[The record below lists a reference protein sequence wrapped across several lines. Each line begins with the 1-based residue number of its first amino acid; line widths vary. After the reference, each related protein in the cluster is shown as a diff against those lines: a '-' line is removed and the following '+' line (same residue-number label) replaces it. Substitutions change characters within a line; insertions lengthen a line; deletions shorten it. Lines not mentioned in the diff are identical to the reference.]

1 MVSYFDNDAYRYYR
15 EWNLLID
22 IGFQYSLRKI
32 ILNRYD
38 LRIDYRDLNN
48 VTSLNVLDSAD
59 KGKIWYPKLGFTN
72 ALGPFQ
78 TQMDDLT
85 SGVLIREG
93 DPIKEDVTL
102 AIEG

>member
-1 MVSYFDNDAYRYYR
+1 M
-15 EWNLLID
+15 
-22 IGFQYSLRKI
+22 
-32 ILNRYD
+32 
-38 LRIDYRDLNN
+38 NN

-85 SGVLIREG
+85 SGVLIRQG

-102 AIEG
+102 AIEGKMY

>member
-1 MVSYFDNDAYRYYR
+1 M
-15 EWNLLID
+15 
-22 IGFQYSLRKI
+22 
-32 ILNRYD
+32 
-38 LRIDYRDLNN
+38 
-48 VTSLNVLDSAD
+48 NVLDSMD

>member
-1 MVSYFDNDAYRYYR
+1 M
-15 EWNLLID
+15 
-22 IGFQYSLRKI
+22 
-32 ILNRYD
+32 
-38 LRIDYRDLNN
+38 
-48 VTSLNVLDSAD
+48 NVLDSAD

-78 TQMDDLT
+78 TQMDELT

-102 AIEG
+102 AIEGIKYIEYIKLIICNSIYIQ

>member
-1 MVSYFDNDAYRYYR
+1 M
-15 EWNLLID
+15 
-22 IGFQYSLRKI
+22 LRFNAI
-32 ILNRYD
+32 SCYIRYD

-59 KGKIWYPKLGFTN
+59 KGKIWFPKLGFTN

-78 TQMDDLT
+78 TEMDELT
-85 SGVLIREG
+85 SGVLVREG

-102 AIEG
+102 AIEGKSSMIRSYIFMQSCIFL

>member
-1 MVSYFDNDAYRYYR
+1 M
-15 EWNLLID
+15 L
-22 IGFQYSLRKI
+22 QYSIQNINLKWFY
-32 ILNRYD
+32 RYD

-48 VTSLNVLDSAD
+48 VTSLNVLDSMD

-102 AIEG
+102 AIEGYTRIVFFMYHLYNCKYYS

>member
-1 MVSYFDNDAYRYYR
+1 MYLINRND
-15 EWNLLID
+15 I
-22 IGFQYSLRKI
+22 
-32 ILNRYD
+32 
-38 LRIDYRDLNN
+38 RIDFRDLNN

-78 TQMDDLT
+78 TEMDELT
-85 SGVLIREG
+85 AGVLIREG
-93 DPIKEDVTL
+93 DPLLEDVTL